1 MALVVQQPVKPDD
14 FVLMTQTRSKLE
26 AVLDGTVK
34 FPGNGVC
41 SLLLHGIYGTGKTTM
56 ANLLPGWIETCKKTS
71 FLANNLVGQVVDQVQ
86 PHYTFFG
93 CAHGQN
99 SVTMFNNIQEST
111 SLVSFNN
118 SNLHYVILDEVDH
131 LTPAASASLKAIM
144 NRQDVVFILT
154 TNHLNKVDA
163 GVINRS
169 ILLDMNAAPP
179 NAWIS
184 KLKQI
189 CAESNVNPPSDQA
202 LTGIILAGQG
212 SARSILTDMEI
223 TNTKRSS
230 NTHKEI
236 ESK

>member
-14 FVLMTQTRSKLE
+14 FVLMTHTKTKLE

-41 SLLLHGIYGTGKTTM
+41 SLLLHGTYGTGKTTM

-71 FLANNLVGQVVDQVQ
+71 FLVSNPAGQVVDQLE
-86 PHYTFFG
+86 PYHSFFG

-99 SVTMFNNIQEST
+99 SVTMFNSIQTAT
-111 SLVSFNN
+111 SLISFN
-118 SNLHYVILDEVDH
+118 SSGLHFVILDEVDH

-144 NRQDVVFILT
+144 NRRDVVFILT
-154 TNHLNKVDA
+154 TNHLNKVDQ
-163 GVINRS
+163 GVMNRS

-179 NAWIS
+179 NAWLS
-184 KLKQI
+184 KLKEI
-189 CAESNVNPPSDQA
+189 CAASNVNPPTDEA

-230 NTHKEI
+230 NKHNEI

>member
-1 MALVVQQPVKPDD
+1 MALVVEQPVKPDD
-14 FVLMTQTRSKLE
+14 FVLMKQTRTKVE

-41 SLLLHGIYGTGKTTM
+41 SLLLHGTYGTGKTTM
-56 ANLLPGWIETCKKTS
+56 AKLFPGWIETCKSTS
-71 FLANNLVGQVVDQVQ
+71 FLIAHPVGQVVDQLQ
-86 PHYTFFG
+86 PYDLFFG

-99 SVTMFNNIQEST
+99 SVTMFNNIQAAT
-111 SLVSFNN
+111 SLVSFN
-118 SNLHYVILDEVDH
+118 SSGLHFVILDEVDH
-131 LTPAASASLKAIM
+131 LTPAASASLKATM

-154 TNHLNKVDA
+154 TNHLNKVDQ

-179 NAWIS
+179 SAWIS
-184 KLKQI
+184 KLKEI
-189 CAESNVNPPSDQA
+189 CAASDVNPPPDEA

-212 SARSILTDMEI
+212 SARSILTDLEI
-223 TNTKRSS
+223 TNTKRLS
-230 NTHKEI
+230 NTHNGI

>member
-1 MALVVQQPVKPDD
+1 MALVVEQPVKPDD
-14 FVLMTQTRSKLE
+14 FVLMKQTREKVE

-41 SLLLHGIYGTGKTTM
+41 SLLLHGTYGTGKTTM
-56 ANLLPGWIETCKKTS
+56 AKLFPGWIETSKNTLFS
-71 FLANNLVGQVVDQVQ
+71 TTHPVGQVVDQLQ
-86 PHYTFFG
+86 PHDLFFG

-99 SVTMFNNIQEST
+99 SVTMFNNIQAAT
-111 SLVSFNN
+111 SLISFN
-118 SNLHYVILDEVDH
+118 SSGLHFIILDEVDH

-154 TNHLNKVDA
+154 TNHLNKVDQ

-184 KLKQI
+184 KLKKI
-189 CAESNVNPPSDQA
+189 CAASEVKPPSDQA

-212 SARSILTDMEI
+212 SARSIISDVEI
-223 TNTKRSS
+223 V
-230 NTHKEI
+230 H
-236 ESK
+236 SKKCGSDD